1 MSRDLFAGNSGIVP
15 GGVLDSQIACGT
27 KPAKLNHLVGLEQ
40 SMDLRKRLVS
50 FISALLLALLIL
62 AVFANLLALRSDVT
76 AEVDASTQLIRV
88 LLEVGKVDS
97 SSPPIEVASHL
108 KSILKSG
115 SLRHVSI
122 SIGSEPPTGSRHVET
137 HWLATLLGVESVND
151 APQLLR
157 IGNHNLW
164 ITPNPVSE
172 IEEGLGDTIRL
183 CIALI
188 LFSVAILLAVWL
200 SADRALAPVRE
211 LEAGLQR
218 LAKGE
223 KNAALPG
230 FTLREFRRV
239 ATAIDDLAAALSASQ
254 NAQRQ
259 LSRQLICVQEDE
271 RRTLALEL
279 HDEMGQTLAA
289 IGVTAAHLERNAL
302 QLAPKSVIE
311 CAHDVRRDVRT
322 SGEQLRAMLKRLRP
336 HGLDASGL
344 TCALRDLVAG
354 WQQRAT
360 GICFKFELRRTLPE
374 IGEDAG
380 LVIYRVVQEAL
391 TNVVRHSKA
400 TNCLVEIDVDAGD
413 LVLQIEDD
421 GCGPPPDGLHRGIG
435 LFGIEERL
443 LMVGGNLKIKPGYRR
458 GIQLQ
463 VRVPLIREAVLETT

>member
-1 MSRDLFAGNSGIVP
+1 
-15 GGVLDSQIACGT
+15 
-27 KPAKLNHLVGLEQ
+27 
-40 SMDLRKRLVS
+40 MDLRKRLVG
-50 FISALLLALLIL
+50 FISALLLALLTL
-62 AVFANLLALRSDVT
+62 TVLANLLALRSDVT
-76 AEVDASTQLIRV
+76 AEVDASMQLV
-88 LLEVGKVDS
+88 KFLSEVGQIDS
-97 SSPPIEVASHL
+97 SLPPIEAAAHL
-108 KSILKSG
+108 EAILKSAP
-115 SLRHVSI
+115 LRHVSV
-122 SIGSEPPTGSRHVET
+122 SIGAEPPTVSRRVET
-137 HWLATLLGVESVND
+137 HWLATLLGVEPVND

-157 IGNHNLW
+157 MGNHNLW

-183 CIALI
+183 CIALF
-188 LFSVAILLAVWL
+188 LFSAATLLVVWW
-200 SADRALAPVRE
+200 SADCALALVRE

-218 LAKGE
+218 LARGE
-223 KNAALPG
+223 KEAALPG
-230 FTLREFRRV
+230 FALREFRRV

-254 NAQRQ
+254 DAQRR

-271 RRTLALEL
+271 RRALALEL
-279 HDEMGQTLAA
+279 HDEMGQTLTA

-302 QLAPKSVIE
+302 QLAPQSVIE

-360 GICFKFELRRTLPE
+360 GIRFRFELRGTLPA

-380 LVIYRVVQEAL
+380 LTLYRVVQEAL
-391 TNVVRHSKA
+391 TNVVRHSQA
-400 TNCLVEIDVDAGD
+400 TNCLVEINVDASD

-421 GCGPPPDGLHRGIG
+421 GCGPPPGGLRRGVG

-443 LMVGGNLKIKPGYRR
+443 LMVGGNLKIKPGLLR
-458 GIQLQ
+458 GMQLQ
-463 VRVPLIREAVLETT
+463 VRLPLVQKAVLETT